1 LKGGGILLLTNFYGA
16 KAREAYRWVSVDF
29 HVHSIYSG
37 GSLTPLE
44 IIKSAGQAL
53 LDAVAISDHHEV
65 RGAIEGQIISGNSQF
80 LPLVITAQEISIG
93 SHCHFLLI
101 GSTRAQEDLGRGQ
114 IGETLRR
121 HRQNGGAVILAHPWT
136 ALKNSWFKG
145 VLRELLAEGL
155 LDGIELGNA
164 SIYEMDPG
172 NVTVIRAIWDEWALP
187 YQLAV
192 TGGSDYHYTD
202 RSRVIGGG
210 RTYLKTATPGES
222 GIIEALRARRAVAGL
237 FGPKELNLLGLASGK
252 SVLLGQEPWREELLR
267 LKASLQRTLSG
278 DRRLNS
284 KTAAVL
290 WQLAEA
296 GHFQIVRELLG
307 GRGY

>member
-1 LKGGGILLLTNFYGA
+1 LKGGGFSLLTNFYGA
-16 KAREAYRWVSVDF
+16 KAREVYRWVSVDL

-44 IIKSAGQAL
+44 IITSAGRAL

-65 RGAIEGQIISGNSQF
+65 RGAIEGQIISGNALF
-80 LPLVITAQEISIG
+80 LPFVIAAQEISAG
-93 SHCHFLLI
+93 DHCHFLLI
-101 GSTRAQEDLGRGQ
+101 GSTQAQADVGRNQ

-121 HRQNGGAVILAHPWT
+121 HRQSGGAVILAHPWT

-155 LDGIELGNA
+155 LDGMELGNA
-164 SIYEMDPG
+164 SIYEMERG
-172 NVTVIRAIWDEWALP
+172 NVSVIRAIWDEWALP

-192 TGGSDYHYTD
+192 TGGSDYHYID
-202 RSRVIGGG
+202 RGRVIGGG

-237 FGPKELNLLGLASGK
+237 FGPKELDLPGLAFGK
-252 SVLLGQEPWREELLR
+252 SVLLGQEPWRGELLR
-267 LKASLQRTLSG
+267 LKASLQRTVSG
-278 DRRLNS
+278 DRRLSS
-284 KTAAVL
+284 KTAGVL

-296 GHFQIVRELLG
+296 GHYQVVRELLG
-307 GRGY
+307 GRG